1 MILSFL
7 PKRVSSGNLS
17 CRIPPTDANDA
28 RRRREGL
35 GEPPRGGGFRE
46 QMFSWRA
53 FWLLS
58 TASTRNLT
66 ANYSPAAAN
75 NAPILFSLRAGG
87 PAVADR
93 VPAGGRPPKRRC
105 VAVRSG
111 RGRRRQSG
119 GFGAANRA
127 SALNRRDR
135 LANIRLDSFKKVQ
148 YRFRRHEIDSR
159 SDKFLR

>member
-87 PAVADR
+87 PAVAD
-93 VPAGGRPPKRRC
+93 PAL
-105 VAVRSG
+105 
-111 RGRRRQSG
+111 RRRSLRSRQTQTIRGFWRGEPRISAESSG
-119 GFGAANRA
+119 PIGE
-127 SALNRRDR
+127 
-135 LANIRLDSFKKVQ
+135 
-148 YRFRRHEIDSR
+148 H
-159 SDKFLR
+159 